1 MNRQDTQDIDGVML
15 LDKPAGWGS
24 TDALN
29 RVKRL
34 LGARKAGHGG
44 TLDPMATGLLP
55 LAFGL
60 ATRFSH
66 ESLEADKRYRA
77 TLLLGVVTDT
87 ADAEGR
93 ELRRRP
99 VAASESDIREA
110 CAGFVGCIE
119 QVPPMFSALKRDGRP
134 LYEYAREGIE
144 LERAPRA
151 VRIDAIDL
159 LGVEPV
165 PGVPDGEPGSRR
177 VEISV
182 RCGKGTYIRTLAQ
195 DIGERLG
202 CGAHLVALR
211 REQVGGLGLQ
221 GAVTLAQLESLD
233 QAARLAL
240 LQPADTLVSGLPP
253 LVLDEPHARRFLH
266 GQRLRLAAHTR
277 ADAADTAGSPAAD
290 AEAGQRVR
298 VYHGAHLIGTGQ
310 YDDGLLAPRR
320 LLPLRINPTSSP

>member
-1 MNRQDTQDIDGVML
+1 MNRQETQDIDGVML

-66 ESLEADKRYRA
+66 ESLQADKGYRA
-77 TLLLGVVTDT
+77 TMLMGIVTDT
-87 ADAEGR
+87 ADAQGR

-99 VAASESDIREA
+99 VAVSEAALREA
-110 CAGFVGCIE
+110 CAAHVGRIE

-144 LERAPRA
+144 LERAPRT
-151 VRIDAIDL
+151 VHIDAIEL
-159 LGVEPV
+159 LGLEPV
-165 PGVPDGEPGSRR
+165 PGVAEGEPGSLRA
-177 VEISV
+177 EISV

-211 REQVGGLGLQ
+211 RERVGGLGLQ
-221 GAVTLAQLESLD
+221 GAVTLALLESLD
-233 QAARLAL
+233 LPERLAL
-240 LQPADTLVSGLPP
+240 LRPADTLVAGLPP

-266 GQRLRLAAHTR
+266 GQRLRLAANTR
-277 ADAADTAGSPAAD
+277 AEPDRACAPDS
-290 AEAGQRVR
+290 GQRVR
-298 VYHGAHLIGTGQ
+298 VYHGARLIGTGQ

-320 LLPLRINPTSSP
+320 LLPFCINPTSPS